1 VFEGDKM
8 GFQND
13 PGVAVKIQ
21 NRSRQILV
29 NESYE
34 RFVAQPLIP
43 SLDLELARRHAKNEL
58 FANHI
63 LIAYSGSQ
71 FANDA
76 PRRTLDEAFVL
87 ANCEP
92 E

>member
-1 VFEGDKM
+1 M

-71 FANDA
+71 FAKTNA
-76 PRRTLDEAFVL
+76 SSKVLRGASL